1 MNSATTTMVVAP
13 LSALAS
19 RCGSH
24 EPRGV
29 VHDAIAGRW
38 PRRPGAAGDLP
49 GLIPVRLVLD
59 RHRAVL
65 LAGTG
70 EDRGAP
76 RQVRGDGL
84 RVERHRRPTLTLV
97 LVVAGEQPAG

>member
-19 RCGSH
+19 RCGPH
-24 EPRGV
+24 QPRGV
-29 VHDAIAGRW
+29 LRDAIGGRR
-38 PRRPGAAGDLP
+38 PRRRGAAGDLP
-49 GLIPVRLVLD
+49 GLIPMRLVLG

-84 RVERHRRPTLTLV
+84 RVERHGRPTLALV
-97 LVVAGEQPAG
+97 LV